1 LGDFIDE
8 AMIAKLETINLDQ
21 TLNDSNWLA
30 IMKKELRVML
40 VARG

>member
-8 AMIAKLETINLDQ
+8 AMIAKLEPINLDQ

-30 IMKKELRVML
+30 IMKEELRVIN
-40 VARG
+40 